1 MSLIYNYYEDGVP
14 LKNCTGKPK
23 MVYLCKICKKK
34 DPSNT
39 NDDYGKYRCDK
50 GIIHNQTSKIS

>member
-14 LKNCTGKPK
+14 LKTGKPK
-23 MVYLCKICKKK
+23 MVYSCKICKKK

-39 NDDYGKYRCDK
+39 NDDYSE
-50 GIIHNQTSKIS
+50 I